1 MSALDA
7 VELVDS
13 LYRRAVESPTSID
26 ESMLAEW
33 MEEALE
39 SISHDRVQVKAL
51 RQAVRLARKMATR
64 FELEPR
70 RFPDWRN
77 GVDEALGTRGWD
89 PQLDLVR
96 NELASAPSAVVF
108 DAMKER
114 HRAVHF
120 SEWMEGVSF
129 EEWRADRES

>member
-39 SISHDRVQVKAL
+39 SISHDPVQVKAL
-51 RQAVRLARKMATR
+51 RQAVRLARKMAAR

-77 GVDEALGTRGWD
+77 GVDEALG
-89 PQLDLVR
+89 
-96 NELASAPSAVVF
+96 
-108 DAMKER
+108 DAR
-114 HRAVHF
+114 LG
-120 SEWMEGVSF
+120 SPT
-129 EEWRADRES
+129 